1 LFWEEA
7 YELVKQYKIFRGTAF
22 YYNKNKNNK

>member
-1 LFWEEA
+1 LFWEEV

-22 YYNKNKNNK
+22 YKKNNK